1 MKDVLKEILRPFDCL
16 ILVAAVFLFS
26 KMNYD
31 NLEIVDIIYIAT
43 FTLWFAMLIIRGVI
57 TYNRRGGRL
66 H

>member
-31 NLEIVDIIYIAT
+31 SLEIVDIIYIAT

>member
-31 NLEIVDIIYIAT
+31 SLEIVDIIYIAT
-43 FTLWFAMLIIRGVI
+43 FTLWFAMLIIRGVL